1 MEFLTRGK
9 IHPRFGNRRCLN
21 GPSRFYHRDD
31 FVQGEWVQSLREK
44 VAAQTERMAGGFAR
58 AGVQRRQAALLDQLD
73 NQLTIG
79 EEKAEATANR
89 PRHEKRAI
97 EASG

>member
-1 MEFLTRGK
+1 MGCGIAHAGL
-9 IHPRFGNRRCLN
+9 LLL
-21 GPSRFYHRDD
+21 YHRDD
-31 FVQGEWVQSLREK
+31 FVQGEWLQSLRDK
-44 VAAQTERMAGGFAR
+44 VAAQTERVAGGFAR